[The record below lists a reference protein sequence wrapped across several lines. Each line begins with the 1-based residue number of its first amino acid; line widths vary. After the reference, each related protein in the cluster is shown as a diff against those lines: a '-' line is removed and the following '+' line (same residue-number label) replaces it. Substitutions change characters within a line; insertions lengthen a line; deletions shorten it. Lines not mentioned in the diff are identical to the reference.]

1 MTDLSVAERSTIE
14 AVVEGMQRRA
24 MKQRKRARQGWAF
37 LATGA
42 LSIPIISASF
52 SGTITLP
59 TAATRIAIA
68 LVLTTGIISM
78 VGFLFDSYQGQAA
91 VATVQEAVIQARK
104 KAEEMPD
111 EDDPSA
117 DPFAASVADG
127 SRRDGGGSDD
137 GDDDER

>member
-1 MTDLSVAERSTIE
+1 MTDLSLAERSTIE

-37 LATGA
+37 LITGA
-42 LSIPIISASF
+42 LSIPIISSSF
-52 SGTITLP
+52 DGAITLP

-68 LVLTTGIISM
+68 LLLTTGIISM

-91 VATVQEAVIQARK
+91 VATVQEAVIEARK
-104 KAEEMPD
+104 KADEMPD
-111 EDDPSA
+111 EDDSSA
-117 DPFAASVADG
+117 TPKTG
-127 SRRDGGGSDD
+127 SAQRDGGGSDD